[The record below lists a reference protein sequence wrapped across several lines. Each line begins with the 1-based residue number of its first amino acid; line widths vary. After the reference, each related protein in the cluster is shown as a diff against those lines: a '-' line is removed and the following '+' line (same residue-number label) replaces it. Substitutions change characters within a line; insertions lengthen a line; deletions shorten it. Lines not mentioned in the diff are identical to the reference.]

1 MNTTK
6 KKVAANLYRDPQTG
20 NYFARAMVRGVD
32 TWRELGTAVRLLAEN
47 RLAGKIAEMKAA
59 AGVMPKSDMTLT
71 ECAAIYLQRK
81 SERGYRRRNR
91 QGVEQ
96 SSFKPLKP
104 RSLDYR
110 KETVEALKKLWG
122 GFDTQNAALVT
133 ETRCHAV
140 ADAARRKYKA
150 TRFNGIIQSM
160 RGILAVAVEC
170 GALKSN
176 PAMGVYFAEVKPSDK
191 AIPTREQMSE
201 VLRMLDAHPSRK
213 SSRLSVRFM
222 AFTGLRPNEAR
233 HLEARDISLEAGTI
247 TARATKNGQ
256 PRTIQM
262 ISQAADLLKEEGVTE
277 ILKALKKNPRRTLMT
292 IGGKLGIN
300 LTPYTMRHLHMT
312 ALVESGIDLP
322 TAALISGHQDRG
334 ITLLRHYLHARPEHV
349 KKQLKKVMI

>member
-1 MNTTK
+1 MPLYKFVKSNLFKNTQSGRYYARVKVKGKTIWKSLDTDARSVADTLLTK
-6 KKVAANLYRDPQTG
+6 TLAEMRTG
-20 NYFARAMVRGVD
+20 NGAKMGPGV
-32 TWRELGTAVRLLAEN
+32 TLA
-47 RLAGKIAEMKAA
+47 
-59 AGVMPKSDMTLT
+59 
-71 ECAAIYLQRK
+71 ECAATYLQNK

-91 QGVEQ
+91 QGIEQ
-96 SSFKPLKP
+96 SSFKPLKA

-110 KETVEALKKLWG
+110 KETVAALKKLWD

-140 ADAARRKYKA
+140 ADAARRKYGP
-150 TRFNGIIQSM
+150 TRFNGIVQSM

-170 GALKSN
+170 GALKAN
-176 PAMGVYFAEVKPSDK
+176 PAMGVYFAEVKPSNK

-201 VLRMLDAHPSRK
+201 VLRMLDAHPRRK
-213 SSRLSVRFM
+213 FSRLSVRFM

-233 HLEARDISLEAGTI
+233 HLEASDINLSASTI

-334 ITLLRHYLHARPEHV
+334 VTLLRHYLHARPEHV
-349 KKQLKKVMI
+349 RKQLSKVVI